1 MASADGGALVGVS
14 AGGCPAVIASRSAA
28 NKQTGTVRNPN
39 SILITGASSGI
50 GEALAHSYAQKGRF
64 LALTG
69 RDAARVEAVGALCRA
84 KGSEVE
90 ARVVDVTDADA
101 MAAFVKE
108 MDVRAPLDL
117 VIANAGISAGTG
129 SGSETDAQARRIF
142 ATNVDGVL
150 NTAMP
155 AIQRFQQRASPGA
168 REVGQ
173 VAVVASLAAFMG
185 FPGAPAYCASKA
197 AVRVWAEAQ
206 RHELAP
212 FGIEVSVICPGF
224 VRSRMTAPNDFRM
237 PLLMDADHAA
247 RIIRRGLARN
257 RGCIAFP
264 WRLYASVRLGSAL
277 PQWVK
282 DRALGRLP
290 KKA

>member
-1 MASADGGALVGVS
+1 
-14 AGGCPAVIASRSAA
+14 
-28 NKQTGTVRNPN
+28 
-39 SILITGASSGI
+39 
-50 GEALAHSYAQKGRF
+50 
-64 LALTG
+64 
-69 RDAARVEAVGALCRA
+69 
-84 KGSEVE
+84 
-90 ARVVDVTDADA
+90 
-101 MAAFVKE
+101 
-108 MDVRAPLDL
+108 
-117 VIANAGISAGTG
+117 
-129 SGSETDAQARRIF
+129 
-142 ATNVDGVL
+142 
-150 NTAMP
+150 MP
-155 AIQRFQQRASPGA
+155 AIQRFRQRASPGA